1 MPAGEEGSLEHT
13 QTAPGVTLA
22 ICAFNEAANIS
33 RQIELILAEDPNAG
47 FVTEVLV
54 VSSGSTDGTNEL
66 VRDFSHRVPRLR
78 LIEEAER
85 RGKVAAVNIVIRE
98 AKCDRIVLM
107 GADCILSRGALRR
120 LAAAFA
126 DERVGGVGT
135 RNVPV
140 NAKESLMARAAD
152 LMWQLHHAVVL
163 GRPVLGGDIVAFRRP
178 GAYLPENGDVNDDF
192 LIECQLRDEGYT
204 IAYDPEALTF
214 MRVPTSVGDFVR
226 QRRRIHFGF
235 LHAWRSSRRVKSTR
249 ALRVIV
255 AAFKVLG
262 RRPQLLPLLAFLVVI
277 EAWSRLLAILDA
289 VRGRSHAVWAPSAS
303 TKGRI
308 EIPGAAL

>member
-1 MPAGEEGSLEHT
+1 MPAGEEGSQEHM

-66 VRDFSHRVPRLR
+66 VRDFSRRVPRLR

-120 LAAAFA
+120 LAAATPPLRLPPRLA
-126 DERVGGVGT
+126 LVPTREVDARPARDRRRLQGLGPAAAAAAAAGLPRRHRGLEPAPRHPRRPERPQPRRLGAFGVHEGTHRNPRGGTLVT
-135 RNVPV
+135 
-140 NAKESLMARAAD
+140 NASLPPSSP
-152 LMWQLHHAVVL
+152 L
-163 GRPVLGGDIVAFRRP
+163 GRPPPCRR
-178 GAYLPENGDVNDDF
+178 
-192 LIECQLRDEGYT
+192 
-204 IAYDPEALTF
+204 
-214 MRVPTSVGDFVR
+214 
-226 QRRRIHFGF
+226 
-235 LHAWRSSRRVKSTR
+235 
-249 ALRVIV
+249 
-255 AAFKVLG
+255 
-262 RRPQLLPLLAFLVVI
+262 
-277 EAWSRLLAILDA
+277 
-289 VRGRSHAVWAPSAS
+289 
-303 TKGRI
+303 
-308 EIPGAAL
+308 